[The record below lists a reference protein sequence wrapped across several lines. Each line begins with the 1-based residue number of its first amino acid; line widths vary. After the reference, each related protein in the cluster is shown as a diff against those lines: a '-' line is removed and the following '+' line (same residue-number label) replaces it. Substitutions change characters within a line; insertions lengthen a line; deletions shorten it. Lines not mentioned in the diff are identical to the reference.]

1 LLLFKFTSAKYNRQ
15 MKKIVTVLTI
25 IYSITIAQAKEG
37 IWIPMLL
44 NNNIAEMQAMGCE
57 LSAEDIYS
65 VNHSSLKD
73 AIVSFGGF
81 CTGEFIS
88 SSGLVLTNHHCGY
101 RQIQKQSSLE
111 HNYLK
116 EGFWANNTSEELMN
130 PGLFVKQLVY
140 MEDVTNAV
148 LGAEDEEAAISAMV
162 EAKTS
167 ENPDFDYEVV
177 PFFYGNQFFLLATK
191 KYNDVRLVGAP
202 PSSIG
207 KFGADTDNWVFPRHT
222 GDFSLFRVYDDNGL
236 PFTPAQHLKV
246 NIGSRTPGEFTMV
259 LGYPGTTQEYLP
271 AVAMDQLVNEVNAY
285 KVEVRSVLLGIMDR
299 EMRKNE
305 QAKIQYAS
313 KYASTAN
320 GWKKWIGQIE
330 GIEFSD
336 GIDRKRKLEADFTAR
351 IAADPSL
358 WMAYSSVLNDLNI
371 AYTKRGPS
379 AQMRTAFIETIYYG
393 MPWFNFMN
401 SAMRI
406 EESDVLKA
414 AVLSF
419 QEGFNRTISEEA
431 TTKMLE
437 LALEDLSELTT
448 DIQGSAGEFSKAV
461 HDELDALFLS
471 ASSEQEFSLDEQS
484 VSSDFVSA
492 VFGVYRS
499 VIAPAYNEHNKQIAS
514 LQASYMKALIA
525 AFPERQFYPDANST
539 LRVTYGKLEGVE
551 PRDAVSYGT
560 TTYLEG
566 VMAKY
571 QPGDYEFDV
580 PAKLI
585 ELYEAK
591 DYGPYAENGKVPVCN
606 IASNHTTGGNSGSP
620 VLNGRGELIGLNF
633 DRIWEG
639 TMSDVNFDERICRN
653 IMVDSRYVL
662 FIIDKFAGQKWLIDE
677 MSLVQ

>member
-1 LLLFKFTSAKYNRQ
+1 

-191 KYNDVRLVGAP
+191 KYSDVRLVGAP

-379 AQMRTAFIETIYYG
+379 AQKRTAFIETIYYG

-437 LALEDLSELTT
+437 LALEDLPELTS

-499 VIAPAYNEHNKQIAS
+499 VIAPAYNEHNTQISS
-514 LQASYMKALIA
+514 LQATYMKALIA

-639 TMSDVNFDERICRN
+639 TMSDVNFDARICRN

>member
-1 LLLFKFTSAKYNRQ
+1 

-148 LGAEDEEAAISAMV
+148 LGAEDEEAAISAMI

-191 KYNDVRLVGAP
+191 KYSDVRLVGAP

-419 QEGFNRTISEEA
+419 EEGFNRTISEEA

-437 LALEDLSELTT
+437 LALEDLPELTT
-448 DIQGSAGEFSKAV
+448 YIQGSAGEFSKAV

-499 VIAPAYNEHNKQIAS
+499 VIAPAYNEHNTQISS
-514 LQASYMKALIA
+514 LQATYMKALIA

-639 TMSDVNFDERICRN
+639 TMSDVNFDARICRN

>member
-1 LLLFKFTSAKYNRQ
+1 
-15 MKKIVTVLTI
+15 
-25 IYSITIAQAKEG
+25 
-37 IWIPMLL
+37 
-44 NNNIAEMQAMGCE
+44 
-57 LSAEDIYS
+57 
-65 VNHSSLKD
+65 
-73 AIVSFGGF
+73 
-81 CTGEFIS
+81 
-88 SSGLVLTNHHCGY
+88 
-101 RQIQKQSSLE
+101 
-111 HNYLK
+111 
-116 EGFWANNTSEELMN
+116 
-130 PGLFVKQLVY
+130 

-330 GIEFSD
+330 GIEFSN

-401 SAMRI
+401 STMRI

-437 LALEDLSELTT
+437 LALEDLPELTT
-448 DIQGSAGEFSKAV
+448 YIQGSAGEFSKAV

-499 VIAPAYNEHNKQIAS
+499 VIAPAYNEHNTQISS
-514 LQASYMKALIA
+514 LQATYMKALIA

-585 ELYEAK
+585 DLYETK

>member
-1 LLLFKFTSAKYNRQ
+1 

-148 LGAEDEEAAISAMV
+148 LGAEDEEAAISAMI

-191 KYNDVRLVGAP
+191 KYSDVRLVGAP

-437 LALEDLSELTT
+437 LALEDLPELTT

-499 VIAPAYNEHNKQIAS
+499 VIAPAYNEHNTQISS
-514 LQASYMKALIA
+514 LQATYMKALIA

-639 TMSDVNFDERICRN
+639 TMSDVNFDARICRN

>member
-1 LLLFKFTSAKYNRQ
+1 

-148 LGAEDEEAAISAMV
+148 LGAEDEEAAISAMI

-191 KYNDVRLVGAP
+191 KYSDVRLVGAP

-351 IAADPSL
+351 IAADPIL

-379 AQMRTAFIETIYYG
+379 AQKRTAFIETIYYG

-419 QEGFNRTISEEA
+419 EEGFNRTISEEA

-437 LALEDLSELTT
+437 LALEDLPELTT
-448 DIQGSAGEFSKAV
+448 YIQGSAGEFSKAV

-499 VIAPAYNEHNKQIAS
+499 VIAPAYNEHNTQISS
-514 LQASYMKALIA
+514 LQATYMKALIA

-639 TMSDVNFDERICRN
+639 TMSDVNFDARICRN

>member
-1 LLLFKFTSAKYNRQ
+1 

-191 KYNDVRLVGAP
+191 KYSDVRLVGAP

-448 DIQGSAGEFSKAV
+448 NIQGSAVEFSKAV

-639 TMSDVNFDERICRN
+639 TMSDVNFDARICRN